1 MNAWIKSAFK
11 TLNSKKTRLWG
22 SKCLGKMTQMRFN
35 VSELAK
41 NVCYAAALCAVSM
54 TANASLSLE
63 KQREVYEQAQDLL
76 DKNDID
82 GYLSIRPK
90 IADYPLTPYVDYR
103 TFIRQLSMKSP
114 QQVDAFIN
122 EHEAFPFSRRIR
134 APYLD
139 NLYKQKD
146 WKTITEFQKVIPSGE
161 RYQCIFYVA
170 QLKQGKQ
177 VAAFKGAEDM
187 WLSGSSIA
195 SECDPLFN
203 AWDKAGGR
211 TDDLVLQRMLLAFDA
226 RNGSLMAYLQ
236 KLPSSA
242 KAKQQAQEMK
252 ALFDKPTTVAE
263 FAKKKPAN
271 DFYRAQSEY
280 ALEKLA
286 RMDINQAQ
294 KAYAQVVKG
303 QKFSAE
309 KAQALADYIA
319 IRLIRTES
327 DSLAKWRDDKT
338 KTSKNVALIENR
350 IRLAIQNADWKGVQQ
365 WIAVLNKDEQASL
378 RWQYWLGRSEIAL
391 GDDIAGKQR
400 LATLVG
406 QRNFYSVAAANAI
419 GQSIKYPSHRIKLDT
434 KVIHPYQNSL
444 TRIEE
449 LIATDKIAAA
459 KSEWAHLLSR
469 VGKDEKAMLAAYA
482 SSKNWHHLTVTASIQ
497 AQMWDNIELRF
508 PIAHRW
514 WFNFYAKKH
523 DIDPITM
530 MSLARQESA
539 LDSEARSPVG
549 ARGIMQI
556 MPATAKYTARK
567 YKLTYQG
574 SNDLYNVGKNIEI
587 GSHYLQGL
595 LEDYDN
601 NRIFALAAYNAGPN
615 RVKTWRERTQ
625 GKVDAYAFI
634 EAIPF
639 NETRGY
645 VQNILMFETYYR
657 DLLGIDGAFL
667 NQHEINTKY

>member
-1 MNAWIKSAFK
+1 
-11 TLNSKKTRLWG
+11 
-22 SKCLGKMTQMRFN
+22 MTQMRFN

-41 NVCYAAALCAVSM
+41 NVCCAAALCAMSLS
-54 TANASLSLE
+54 ANAALSLE

-90 IADYPLTPYVDYR
+90 ISDYPLTPYVDYR
-103 TFIRQLSMKSP
+103 TFIRQLPEKSP
-114 QQVDAFIN
+114 QQVNEFIS
-122 EHEAFPFSRRIR
+122 EHESFPFSRRVR
-134 APYLD
+134 APYL
-139 NLYKQKD
+139 NHLYKQKD

-170 QLKQGKQ
+170 QLKQGKK
-177 VAAFKGAEDM
+177 VAAFKGAEHM
-187 WLSGSSIA
+187 WLRGISIA
-195 SECDPLFN
+195 DECNPLFE
-203 AWDKAGGR
+203 AWDKAGER
-211 TDDLVLQRMLLAFDA
+211 TDELILQRMLLAFDA
-226 RNGSLMAYLQ
+226 RNGGLMSYLL
-236 KLPSSA
+236 KLPKSA
-242 KAKQQAQEMK
+242 QAKQQAKEMK
-252 ALFDKPTTVAE
+252 ALFDNPSSVAE

-271 DFYRAQSEY
+271 DFNRAQSEY

-286 RMDINQAQ
+286 RMNTSQAQ
-294 KAYAQVVKG
+294 GAYDAVIKG
-303 QKFSAE
+303 QKFSPE
-309 KAQALADYIA
+309 KAQELADYIA
-319 IRLIRTES
+319 FRLTRTES
-327 DSLAKWRDDKT
+327 ESLAKWRDDKT
-338 KTSKNVALIENR
+338 KTSQYLPLIETR
-350 IRLAIQNADWKGVQQ
+350 IRLAIQNADWKGVQE
-365 WIAVLNKDEQASL
+365 WIAVLNKEEQATL

-400 LATLVG
+400 LATLLG

-419 GQSIKYPSHRIKLDT
+419 GQSIKYPTHTVKLDK
-434 KVIHPYQNSL
+434 KVVQPYQDSL
-444 TRIEE
+444 ARIEE

-459 KSEWAHLLSR
+459 KSEWAHLLRR

-482 SSKNWHHLTVTASIQ
+482 SFKRWHHLTVTASIQ

-523 DIDPITM
+523 NIDPVTM

-539 LDSEARSPVG
+539 LDVEARSPVG
-549 ARGIMQI
+549 ARGLMQI

-567 YKLTYQG
+567 YKLSYQG
-574 SNDLYNVGKNIEI
+574 TQDLYNVGKNIEI

-639 NETRGY
+639 KETRGY

>member
-1 MNAWIKSAFK
+1 
-11 TLNSKKTRLWG
+11 
-22 SKCLGKMTQMRFN
+22 MRFN
-35 VSELAK
+35 VTELAK
-41 NVCYAAALCAVSM
+41 SVCCAAALCAVSL
-54 TANASLSLE
+54 TANAALSLE
-63 KQREVYEQAQDLL
+63 KQREVYEQAQNLL
-76 DKNDID
+76 DKNDIN
-82 GYLSIRPK
+82 GYLVIRPK

-103 TFIRQLSMKSP
+103 TFIRQLPSKSP
-114 QQVDAFIN
+114 KQVNDFIS
-122 EHEAFPFSRRIR
+122 EYETFPFSRRVS
-134 APYLD
+134 APYL
-139 NLYKQKD
+139 NHLYKEKD
-146 WKTITEFQKVIPSGE
+146 WKAITEFQKVIPSGE
-161 RYQCIFYVA
+161 RYQCIFYQA
-170 QLKQGKQ
+170 NLKQGKQ

-195 SECDPLFN
+195 SECDPLFS

-211 TDDLVLQRMLLAFDA
+211 TDDLILQRMLLAFDA
-226 RNGSLMAYLQ
+226 RNGSLMSYLQ
-236 KLPSSA
+236 KLPKSA
-242 KAKQQAQEMK
+242 QAKQQAQDMK
-252 ALFDKPTTVAE
+252 ALFDKPATVAE

-271 DFYRAQSEY
+271 DFNRAQSQY

-286 RMDINQAQ
+286 RMNIEQAQ
-294 KAYAQVVKG
+294 QAYDSVVKG
-303 QKFSAE
+303 QKFSPE
-309 KAQALADYIA
+309 KAQSLADYIA
-319 IRLIRTES
+319 FRLTRTES
-327 DSLAKWRDDKT
+327 VSLAKWRDDKT
-338 KTSKNVALIENR
+338 KTSQDLPLIETR
-350 IRLAIQNADWKGVQQ
+350 IRLAVQNADWKGVQE
-365 WIAVLNKDEQASL
+365 WIAVLNKEEQATL

-391 GDDIAGKQR
+391 GDDIAGKKR

-406 QRNFYSVAAANAI
+406 ERNFYSVAAANAI
-419 GQSIKYPSHRIKLDT
+419 GQSIKYPTHQIKLDS
-434 KVIHPYQNSL
+434 KAVQPYHDAL
-444 TRIEE
+444 ARISEM
-449 LIATDKIAAA
+449 IATDKISAA
-459 KSEWAHLLSR
+459 KSEWAHLLRR
-469 VGKDEKAMLAAYA
+469 VNKDDKAMLAAYA
-482 SSKNWHHLTVTASIQ
+482 SSKHWHHLTVTASIQ

-508 PIAHRW
+508 PVAHQW

-523 DIDPITM
+523 DIDPVTM

-539 LDSEARSPVG
+539 LDVEARSPVG

-556 MPATAKYTARK
+556 MPETAKYTARK
-567 YKLTYQG
+567 YKLKYQG
-574 SNDLYNVGKNIEI
+574 TEELYNVGKNIEI

-639 NETRGY
+639 KETRGY

>member
-1 MNAWIKSAFK
+1 
-11 TLNSKKTRLWG
+11 
-22 SKCLGKMTQMRFN
+22 MRFN
-35 VSELAK
+35 VTELAK
-41 NVCYAAALCAVSM
+41 SVCCAAALCAVSL
-54 TANASLSLE
+54 TANAALSLE
-63 KQREVYEQAQDLL
+63 KQREVYEQAQNLL
-76 DKNDID
+76 DKNDIN
-82 GYLSIRPK
+82 GYLVIRPK

-103 TFIRQLSMKSP
+103 TFIRQLPSKSP
-114 QQVDAFIN
+114 KQVNDFIS
-122 EHEAFPFSRRIR
+122 EYETFPFSRRVS
-134 APYLD
+134 APYL
-139 NLYKQKD
+139 NHLYKEKD
-146 WKTITEFQKVIPSGE
+146 WKAITEFQKVIPSGE
-161 RYQCIFYVA
+161 RYQCIFYQA
-170 QLKQGKQ
+170 NLKQGKQ

-195 SECDPLFN
+195 SECDPLFS

-211 TDDLVLQRMLLAFDA
+211 TDDLILQRMLLAFDA
-226 RNGSLMAYLQ
+226 RNGSLMSYLQ
-236 KLPSSA
+236 KLPKSA
-242 KAKQQAQEMK
+242 QAKQQAQDMK
-252 ALFDKPTTVAE
+252 ALFDKPATVAE

-271 DFYRAQSEY
+271 DFNRAQSQY

-286 RMDINQAQ
+286 RMNIEQAQ
-294 KAYAQVVKG
+294 QAYDSVVKG
-303 QKFSAE
+303 QKFSPE
-309 KAQALADYIA
+309 KAQSLADYIA
-319 IRLIRTES
+319 FRLTRTES
-327 DSLAKWRDDKT
+327 ASLAKWRDDKT
-338 KTSKNVALIENR
+338 KTSQDLPLIETR
-350 IRLAIQNADWKGVQQ
+350 IRLAVQNADWKGVQE
-365 WIAVLNKDEQASL
+365 WIAVLNKEEQATL

-391 GDDIAGKQR
+391 GDDIAGKKR

-406 QRNFYSVAAANAI
+406 ERNFYSVAAANAI
-419 GQSIKYPSHRIKLDT
+419 GQSIKYPTHRIKLDS
-434 KVIHPYQNSL
+434 KAVQPYHDAL
-444 TRIEE
+444 ARISEM
-449 LIATDKIAAA
+449 IATDKISAA
-459 KSEWAHLLSR
+459 KSEWAHLLRR
-469 VGKDEKAMLAAYA
+469 VNKDDKAMLAAYA
-482 SSKNWHHLTVTASIQ
+482 SSKHWHHLTVTASIQ

-508 PIAHRW
+508 PVAHQW

-523 DIDPITM
+523 DIDPVTM

-539 LDSEARSPVG
+539 LDVEARSPVG

-556 MPATAKYTARK
+556 MPETAKYTARK
-567 YKLTYQG
+567 YKLKYQG
-574 SNDLYNVGKNIEI
+574 TEELYNVGKNIEI

-639 NETRGY
+639 KETRGY

>member
-1 MNAWIKSAFK
+1 
-11 TLNSKKTRLWG
+11 
-22 SKCLGKMTQMRFN
+22 MRFN
-35 VSELAK
+35 VTELAK
-41 NVCYAAALCAVSM
+41 SVCCAAALCAVSL
-54 TANASLSLE
+54 TANAALSLE
-63 KQREVYEQAQDLL
+63 KQREVYEQAQNLL
-76 DKNDID
+76 DKNDIN
-82 GYLSIRPK
+82 GYLVIRPK

-103 TFIRQLSMKSP
+103 TFIRQLPSKSP
-114 QQVDAFIN
+114 KQVNDFIS
-122 EHEAFPFSRRIR
+122 EYETFPFSRRVS
-134 APYLD
+134 APYL
-139 NLYKQKD
+139 NHLYKEKD
-146 WKTITEFQKVIPSGE
+146 WKAITEFQKVIPSGE
-161 RYQCIFYVA
+161 RYQCIFYQA
-170 QLKQGKQ
+170 NLKQGKQ

-195 SECDPLFN
+195 SECDPLFS

-211 TDDLVLQRMLLAFDA
+211 TDDLILQRMLLAFDA
-226 RNGSLMAYLQ
+226 RNGSLMSYLQ
-236 KLPSSA
+236 KLPKSA
-242 KAKQQAQEMK
+242 KAKQQAQDMK
-252 ALFDKPTTVAE
+252 ALFDKPATVAE

-271 DFYRAQSEY
+271 DFNRAQSQY

-286 RMDINQAQ
+286 RMNIDQAQ
-294 KAYAQVVKG
+294 QAYDSVVKG
-303 QKFSAE
+303 QKFSPE
-309 KAQALADYIA
+309 KAQSMADYIA
-319 IRLIRTES
+319 FRLTRTES
-327 DSLAKWRDDKT
+327 ASLAKWRDDKT
-338 KTSKNVALIENR
+338 KTSQDLPLIETR
-350 IRLAIQNADWKGVQQ
+350 IRLAVQNADWKGVQE
-365 WIAVLNKDEQASL
+365 WIAVLNKEEQATL

-391 GDDIAGKQR
+391 GDDIAGKKR

-406 QRNFYSVAAANAI
+406 ERNFYSVAAANAI
-419 GQSIKYPSHRIKLDT
+419 GQSIKYPSHRIKLDS
-434 KVIHPYQNSL
+434 KAVQPYHDAL
-444 TRIEE
+444 ARISEM
-449 LIATDKIAAA
+449 IATDKISAA
-459 KSEWAHLLSR
+459 KSEWAHLLRR
-469 VGKDEKAMLAAYA
+469 VNKDDKAMLAAYA
-482 SSKNWHHLTVTASIQ
+482 SSKHWHHLTVTASIQ

-508 PIAHRW
+508 PVAHQW

-523 DIDPITM
+523 DIDPVTM

-539 LDSEARSPVG
+539 LDVEARSPVG

-556 MPATAKYTARK
+556 MPETAKYTARK
-567 YKLTYQG
+567 YKLKYQG
-574 SNDLYNVGKNIEI
+574 TEELYNVGKNIEI

-639 NETRGY
+639 KETRGY

>member
-1 MNAWIKSAFK
+1 
-11 TLNSKKTRLWG
+11 
-22 SKCLGKMTQMRFN
+22 MRFN
-35 VSELAK
+35 VTELAK
-41 NVCYAAALCAVSM
+41 SVCCAAALCAVSL
-54 TANASLSLE
+54 TANAALSLE
-63 KQREVYEQAQDLL
+63 KQREVYEQAQNLL
-76 DKNDID
+76 DKNDIN
-82 GYLSIRPK
+82 GYLVIRPK

-103 TFIRQLSMKSP
+103 TFIRQLPSKSP
-114 QQVDAFIN
+114 KQVNDFIS
-122 EHEAFPFSRRIR
+122 EYETFPFSRRVS
-134 APYLD
+134 APYL
-139 NLYKQKD
+139 NHLYKEKD
-146 WKTITEFQKVIPSGE
+146 WKAITEFQKVIPSGE
-161 RYQCIFYVA
+161 RYQCIFYQA
-170 QLKQGKQ
+170 NLKQGRQ

-195 SECDPLFN
+195 SECDPLFS

-211 TDDLVLQRMLLAFDA
+211 SDDLILQRMLLAFDA
-226 RNGSLMAYLQ
+226 RNGSLMSYLQ
-236 KLPSSA
+236 KLPKSA
-242 KAKQQAQEMK
+242 KAKQQAKEMK
-252 ALFDKPTTVAE
+252 ALFDKPATVAE

-271 DFYRAQSEY
+271 DFYRTQSEY

-286 RMDINQAQ
+286 RMNIEQAQ
-294 KAYAQVVKG
+294 QAYDSVVKG
-303 QKFSAE
+303 QKFSPE
-309 KAQALADYIA
+309 KAQSLADYIA
-319 IRLIRTES
+319 FRLTRTES
-327 DSLAKWRDDKT
+327 ARLAKWRDDKT
-338 KTSKNVALIENR
+338 KSSQYLPLIETR
-350 IRLAIQNADWKGVQQ
+350 IRLAVQNADWKGVQE
-365 WIAVLNKDEQASL
+365 WIAVLNKEEQASL

-391 GDDIAGKQR
+391 GDDVAGKKR

-406 QRNFYSVAAANAI
+406 ERNFYSVAAANAI
-419 GQSIKYPSHRIKLDT
+419 GQSIKYPTHRIRLDS
-434 KVIHPYQNSL
+434 KILQPYHDAL
-444 TRIEE
+444 ARISEM
-449 LIATDKIAAA
+449 IATDKISAA
-459 KSEWAHLLSR
+459 KSEWAHLLRR
-469 VGKDEKAMLAAYA
+469 VNQDEKAMLAAYA
-482 SSKNWHHLTVTASIQ
+482 SSKHWHHLTVTASIQ

-523 DIDPITM
+523 DIDPVTM

-539 LDSEARSPVG
+539 LDVQARSPVG

-556 MPATAKYTARK
+556 MPETAKYTARK
-567 YKLTYQG
+567 YKLKYQG
-574 SNDLYNVGKNIEI
+574 SQELYNVGKNIEI

-601 NRIFALAAYNAGPN
+601 NRIFALAAYNAGPS

-639 NETRGY
+639 KETRGY

>member
-1 MNAWIKSAFK
+1 
-11 TLNSKKTRLWG
+11 
-22 SKCLGKMTQMRFN
+22 MRFN
-35 VSELAK
+35 VTELAK
-41 NVCYAAALCAVSM
+41 SVCCAAALCAVSL
-54 TANASLSLE
+54 TANAALSLE
-63 KQREVYEQAQDLL
+63 KQREVYEQAQNLL
-76 DKNDID
+76 DKNDIN
-82 GYLSIRPK
+82 GYLVIRPK

-103 TFIRQLSMKSP
+103 TFIRQLPSKSP
-114 QQVDAFIN
+114 KQVNDFIS
-122 EHEAFPFSRRIR
+122 EYETFPFSRRVS
-134 APYLD
+134 APYL
-139 NLYKQKD
+139 NHLYKEKD
-146 WKTITEFQKVIPSGE
+146 WKAITEFQKVIPSGE
-161 RYQCIFYVA
+161 RYQCIFYQA
-170 QLKQGKQ
+170 NLKQGKQ

-195 SECDPLFN
+195 SECDPLFS

-211 TDDLVLQRMLLAFDA
+211 TDDLILQRMLLAFDA
-226 RNGSLMAYLQ
+226 RNGSLMSYLQ
-236 KLPSSA
+236 KLPKSA
-242 KAKQQAQEMK
+242 KAKQQAKEMK
-252 ALFDKPTTVAE
+252 ALFDKPATVAE
-263 FAKKKPAN
+263 FARKKPAN

-286 RMDINQAQ
+286 RMNIEQAQ
-294 KAYAQVVKG
+294 QAYDSVVKG
-303 QKFSAE
+303 QKFSPE
-309 KAQALADYIA
+309 KAQSLADYIA
-319 IRLIRTES
+319 FRLTRTES
-327 DSLAKWRDDKT
+327 ARLAKWRDDKT
-338 KTSKNVALIENR
+338 KSSQYLPLIETR
-350 IRLAIQNADWKGVQQ
+350 IRLAVQNADWKGVQE
-365 WIAVLNKDEQASL
+365 WIAVLNKEEQASL

-391 GDDIAGKQR
+391 GDDVAGKKR

-406 QRNFYSVAAANAI
+406 ERNFYSVAAANAI
-419 GQSIKYPSHRIKLDT
+419 GQSIKYPTHRIRLDS
-434 KVIHPYQNSL
+434 KILQPYHDAL
-444 TRIEE
+444 ARISEM
-449 LIATDKIAAA
+449 IATDKISAA
-459 KSEWAHLLSR
+459 KSEWAHLLRR
-469 VGKDEKAMLAAYA
+469 VNQDEKAMLAAYA
-482 SSKNWHHLTVTASIQ
+482 SSKHWHHLTVTASIQ

-523 DIDPITM
+523 DIDPVTM

-539 LDSEARSPVG
+539 LDVQARSPVG

-556 MPATAKYTARK
+556 MPETAKYTARK
-567 YKLTYQG
+567 YKLKYQG
-574 SNDLYNVGKNIEI
+574 SQELYNVGKNIEI

-601 NRIFALAAYNAGPN
+601 NRIFALAAYNAGPS

-639 NETRGY
+639 KETRGY

>member
-1 MNAWIKSAFK
+1 
-11 TLNSKKTRLWG
+11 
-22 SKCLGKMTQMRFN
+22 MRFN
-35 VSELAK
+35 VTELAK
-41 NVCYAAALCAVSM
+41 SFCCAAALCAISV
-54 TANASLSLE
+54 TANAALSLE
-63 KQREVYEQAQDLL
+63 KQREVYEQAQNLL
-76 DKNDID
+76 DKNDIN
-82 GYLSIRPK
+82 GYLAIRSK

-103 TFIRQLSMKSP
+103 TFVRQLPNKSIK
-114 QQVDAFIN
+114 QVNDFIS
-122 EHEAFPFSRRIR
+122 EYESFPFSRRVR

-139 NLYKQKD
+139 NLYRQKD
-146 WKTITEFQKVIPSGE
+146 WKAITEFQKVIPSGE
-161 RYQCIFYVA
+161 RYQCIFYYA

-187 WLSGSSIA
+187 WLSGASIA
-195 SECDPLFN
+195 GECDPLFA
-203 AWDKAGGR
+203 AWDNAGER
-211 TDDLVLQRMLLAFDA
+211 TDDLILQRMLLAFDA
-226 RNGSLMAYLQ
+226 RNGGLMSYLQ
-236 KLPSSA
+236 KLPKSV
-242 KAKQQAQEMK
+242 KAKQQAKEMK
-252 ALFDKPTTVAE
+252 ELFDKPATVAD
-263 FAKKKPAN
+263 FARKKPAN
-271 DFYRAQSEY
+271 DFYRAQSAY

-294 KAYAQVVKG
+294 KAYAPVVKG

-309 KAQALADYIA
+309 KAQSLADYIA
-319 IRLIRTES
+319 FRLTRTES
-327 DSLAKWRDDKT
+327 ASLAKWRDDMT
-338 KTSKNVALIENR
+338 KTSQDLPLIETR
-350 IRLAIQNADWKGVQQ
+350 IRLAIQNADWKGVQE
-365 WIAVLNKDEQASL
+365 WIAILNKEEQATL

-391 GDDIAGKQR
+391 GNEVAGKKR

-406 QRNFYSVAAANAI
+406 QRDFYSVAAANAI
-419 GQSIKYPSHRIKLDT
+419 GQSIKYPTHRIKLDN
-434 KVIHPYQNSL
+434 KVIQPYQKPL
-444 TRIEE
+444 DRIEE

-459 KSEWAHLLSR
+459 KSEWAYLLGR
-469 VGKDEKAMLAAYA
+469 ANKDEKAMLAAYA
-482 SSKNWHHLTVTASIQ
+482 SSKNWHNLTVTASIQ

-508 PIAHRW
+508 PVAHHW

-523 DIDPITM
+523 DIDPVTM

-539 LDSEARSPVG
+539 LDVQARSPVG

-556 MPATAKYTARK
+556 MPETAKYTARK
-567 YKLTYQG
+567 YKLSYQG
-574 SNDLYNVGKNIEI
+574 TEDLYNVGKNIEI

-639 NETRGY
+639 KETRGY

-667 NQHEINTKY
+667 NKHEINTKY

>member
-1 MNAWIKSAFK
+1 
-11 TLNSKKTRLWG
+11 
-22 SKCLGKMTQMRFN
+22 MRFN
-35 VSELAK
+35 VTELAK
-41 NVCYAAALCAVSM
+41 SVCCAAALCAVSL
-54 TANASLSLE
+54 TANAALSLE
-63 KQREVYEQAQDLL
+63 KQREVYEQAQNLL
-76 DKNDID
+76 DKNDIN
-82 GYLSIRPK
+82 GYLVIRPK

-103 TFIRQLSMKSP
+103 TFIRQLPSKSP
-114 QQVDAFIN
+114 KQVNDFIS
-122 EHEAFPFSRRIR
+122 EYETFPFSRRVS
-134 APYLD
+134 APYL
-139 NLYKQKD
+139 NHLYKEKD
-146 WKTITEFQKVIPSGE
+146 WKAITEFQKVIPSGE
-161 RYQCIFYVA
+161 RYQCIFYQA
-170 QLKQGKQ
+170 NLKQGKQ

-195 SECDPLFN
+195 SECDPLFS

-211 TDDLVLQRMLLAFDA
+211 TDDLILQRMLLAFDA
-226 RNGSLMAYLQ
+226 RNGSLMSYLQ
-236 KLPSSA
+236 KLPKSA
-242 KAKQQAQEMK
+242 KAKQQAQDMK
-252 ALFDKPTTVAE
+252 ALFDKPATVAE

-271 DFYRAQSEY
+271 DFNRAQSQY

-286 RMDINQAQ
+286 RMNIEQAQ
-294 KAYAQVVKG
+294 QAYDSVVKG
-303 QKFSAE
+303 QKFSPE
-309 KAQALADYIA
+309 KAQSLADYIA
-319 IRLIRTES
+319 FRLTRTES
-327 DSLAKWRDDKT
+327 ASLAKWRDDKT
-338 KTSKNVALIENR
+338 KTSQDLPLIETR
-350 IRLAIQNADWKGVQQ
+350 IRLAVQNADWKGVQE
-365 WIAVLNKDEQASL
+365 WIAVLNKEEQATL

-391 GDDIAGKQR
+391 GDDIAGKKR

-406 QRNFYSVAAANAI
+406 ERNFYSVAAANAI
-419 GQSIKYPSHRIKLDT
+419 GQSIKYPSHRIKLDS
-434 KVIHPYQNSL
+434 KAVQPYHDAL
-444 TRIEE
+444 ARISEM
-449 LIATDKIAAA
+449 IATDKISAA
-459 KSEWAHLLSR
+459 KSEWAHLLRR
-469 VGKDEKAMLAAYA
+469 VNKDDKAMLAAYA
-482 SSKNWHHLTVTASIQ
+482 SSKHWHHLTVTASIQ

-508 PIAHRW
+508 PVAHQW

-523 DIDPITM
+523 DIDPVTM

-539 LDSEARSPVG
+539 LDVEARSPVG

-556 MPATAKYTARK
+556 MPETAKYTARK
-567 YKLTYQG
+567 YKLKYQG
-574 SNDLYNVGKNIEI
+574 TEELYNVGKNIEI

-639 NETRGY
+639 KETRGY

>member
-1 MNAWIKSAFK
+1 
-11 TLNSKKTRLWG
+11 
-22 SKCLGKMTQMRFN
+22 MRFN
-35 VSELAK
+35 VTELAK
-41 NVCYAAALCAVSM
+41 SACWAAALCAVSL
-54 TANASLSLE
+54 TANAALSLE
-63 KQREVYEQAQDLL
+63 KKREVYVQAQDLL
-76 DKNDID
+76 DKNDIN
-82 GYLSIRPK
+82 GYLVIRPK

-103 TFIRQLSMKSP
+103 TFIRQLPSKSP
-114 QQVDAFIN
+114 KQVNEFIS
-122 EHEAFPFSRRIR
+122 EYETFPFSRRVS
-134 APYLD
+134 APYL
-139 NLYKQKD
+139 NQLYKEKD
-146 WKTITEFQKVIPSGE
+146 WKAITEFQKVIPSGE
-161 RYQCIFYVA
+161 RYQCIFYQA
-170 QLKQGKQ
+170 NLKQGKQ

-195 SECDPLFN
+195 SECDPLFS

-211 TDDLVLQRMLLAFDA
+211 TDDLILQRMLLAFDA
-226 RNGSLMAYLQ
+226 RNGSLMSYLQ
-236 KLPSSA
+236 KLPKSA
-242 KAKQQAQEMK
+242 KAKQQAQDMK
-252 ALFDKPTTVAE
+252 ALFDKPATVAE

-271 DFYRAQSEY
+271 DFNRAQSEY

-286 RMDINQAQ
+286 RMNIEQAQ
-294 KAYAQVVKG
+294 QAYDSVVKG
-303 QKFSAE
+303 QNFSPE
-309 KAQALADYIA
+309 KAQSLADYIA
-319 IRLIRTES
+319 FRLTRTES
-327 DSLAKWRDDKT
+327 ANLAKWRDDKT
-338 KTSKNVALIENR
+338 KTSQDLPLIETR
-350 IRLAIQNADWKGVQQ
+350 IRLAVQNADWKGVQD
-365 WIAVLNKDEQASL
+365 WIAVLNKEEQATL

-391 GDDIAGKQR
+391 GDDIAGKKR

-406 QRNFYSVAAANAI
+406 ERNFYSVAAANAI
-419 GQSIKYPSHRIKLDT
+419 GQSIKYPTHRIKLDS
-434 KVIHPYQNSL
+434 KVIQPYHDAL
-444 TRIEE
+444 ARISEM
-449 LIATDKIAAA
+449 IATDKISAA
-459 KSEWAHLLSR
+459 KSEWAHLLR
-469 VGKDEKAMLAAYA
+469 RANKDEKAMLAAYA
-482 SSKNWHHLTVTASIQ
+482 SSKHWHHLTVTASIQ

-508 PIAHRW
+508 PVAHSW

-523 DIDPITM
+523 DIDPVTM

-539 LDSEARSPVG
+539 LDVEARSPVG

-567 YKLTYQG
+567 YKLKYQG
-574 SNDLYNVGKNIEI
+574 TEELYNVGKNIEI

-639 NETRGY
+639 KETRGY

>member
-1 MNAWIKSAFK
+1 
-11 TLNSKKTRLWG
+11 
-22 SKCLGKMTQMRFN
+22 MRFN
-35 VSELAK
+35 VTELAK
-41 NVCYAAALCAVSM
+41 SVCCAAALCAVSL
-54 TANASLSLE
+54 TANAALSLE
-63 KQREVYEQAQDLL
+63 KQREVYEQAQNLL
-76 DKNDID
+76 DKNDIN
-82 GYLSIRPK
+82 GYLVIRPK

-103 TFIRQLSMKSP
+103 TFIRQLPSKSP
-114 QQVDAFIN
+114 KQVNDFIS
-122 EHEAFPFSRRIR
+122 EYETFPFSRRVS
-134 APYLD
+134 APYL
-139 NLYKQKD
+139 NHLYKEKD
-146 WKTITEFQKVIPSGE
+146 WKAITEFQKVIPSGE
-161 RYQCIFYVA
+161 RYQCIFYQA
-170 QLKQGKQ
+170 NLKQGKQ

-195 SECDPLFN
+195 SECDPLFS

-211 TDDLVLQRMLLAFDA
+211 TDDLILQRMLLAFDA
-226 RNGSLMAYLQ
+226 RNGSLMSYLQ
-236 KLPSSA
+236 KLPKSA
-242 KAKQQAQEMK
+242 KAKQQAQDMK
-252 ALFDKPTTVAE
+252 ALFDKPASVAE

-271 DFYRAQSEY
+271 DFNRAQSQY

-286 RMDINQAQ
+286 RMNIEQAQ
-294 KAYAQVVKG
+294 QAYDSVVKG
-303 QKFSAE
+303 QKFSPE
-309 KAQALADYIA
+309 KAQSLANYIA
-319 IRLIRTES
+319 FRLTRTES
-327 DSLAKWRDDKT
+327 ASLAKWRDDKT
-338 KTSKNVALIENR
+338 KTSQDLPLIETR
-350 IRLAIQNADWKGVQQ
+350 IRLAVQNADWKGVQE
-365 WIAVLNKDEQASL
+365 WIAVLNKEEQATL

-391 GDDIAGKQR
+391 GDDIAGKKR

-406 QRNFYSVAAANAI
+406 ERNFYSVAAANAI
-419 GQSIKYPSHRIKLDT
+419 GQSIKYPSHRIKLDS
-434 KVIHPYQNSL
+434 KAVQPYHDAL
-444 TRIEE
+444 ARISEM
-449 LIATDKIAAA
+449 IATDKISAA
-459 KSEWAHLLSR
+459 KSEWAHLLRR
-469 VGKDEKAMLAAYA
+469 VNKDDKAMLAAYA
-482 SSKNWHHLTVTASIQ
+482 SSKHWHHLTVTASIQ

-508 PIAHRW
+508 PVAHQW

-523 DIDPITM
+523 DIDPVTM

-539 LDSEARSPVG
+539 LDVEARSPVG

-556 MPATAKYTARK
+556 MPETAKYTARK
-567 YKLTYQG
+567 YKLKYQG
-574 SNDLYNVGKNIEI
+574 TEELYNVGKNIEI

-639 NETRGY
+639 KETRGY